1 MNQVFHVSGMSCS
14 HCTRAVTGAI
24 QEIDPA
30 AKVEV
35 DLAAGTVQ
43 VDSERPR
50 TDIAGAIREAGYEIA
65 A

>member
-1 MNQVFHVSGMSCS
+1 MNQIFQVSGMSCG
-14 HCTRAVTGAI
+14 HCTHAVTGAI

-50 TDIAGAIREAGYEIA
+50 TDIAGAIREAGYEITA
-65 A
+65 